1 MTNKSAEK
9 TVKNI
14 DYKAIKL
21 YHAPFMLN
29 RILIEPQAFAIK
41 QENLRGKVLL
51 NDLDKRVWSHD
62 FTELSSELAYTLQGG
77 VDRWQRPFLTF
88 TLSGSLPLQCQRC
101 MQPVHFALDENV
113 RIVLFENEE
122 SLDEA
127 VLADEELE
135 GMLLEAELD
144 VFSLIEDQIL
154 MALPFSPKHDDCGN
168 ADLDAVNQNKT
179 NPFAVLA
186 GLKKSD

>member
-1 MTNKSAEK
+1 
-9 TVKNI
+9 
-14 DYKAIKL
+14 
-21 YHAPFMLN
+21 
-29 RILIEPQAFAIK
+29 
-41 QENLRGKVLL
+41 
-51 NDLDKRVWSHD
+51 
-62 FTELSSELAYTLQGG
+62 
-77 VDRWQRPFLTF
+77 
-88 TLSGSLPLQCQRC
+88 

-127 VLADEELE
+127 MLADEELE

>member
-1 MTNKSAEK
+1 MTNKSEK

-21 YHAPFMLN
+21 YHSSFMLN
-29 RILIEPQAFAIK
+29 RILIEPQAFVIK